1 MRVYLFLSSP
11 FSRSMSFREFW
22 GSQVPKG
29 SGAVVEVPMDKD
41 RLNVSQVRRRR
52 RAAAARAQ
60 PPGGGSTRAESSAR
74 RCVALRGMRG
84 AARPPPPGG

>member
-1 MRVYLFLSSP
+1 VYLFISSP

-29 SGAVVEVPMDKD
+29 SGAVVEVPMEKD

-52 RAAAARAQ
+52 RAAAACALLQR
-60 PPGGGSTRAESSAR
+60 GSSVFAASSVRRGMAR
-74 RCVALRGMRG
+74 RGGREP
-84 AARPPPPGG
+84 ARPPPPGG